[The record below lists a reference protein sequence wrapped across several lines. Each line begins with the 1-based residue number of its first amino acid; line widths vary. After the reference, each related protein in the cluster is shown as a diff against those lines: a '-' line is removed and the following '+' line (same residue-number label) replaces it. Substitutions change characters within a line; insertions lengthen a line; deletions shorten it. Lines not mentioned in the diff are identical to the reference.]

1 MIFDY
6 FFELFSKEG
15 DNKFLMLSLRLAI
28 AINIDKIIVDNVFD
42 FEELQ
47 NDAPNYQTNDII
59 NAINIAISI

>member
-42 FEELQ
+42 FEEL
-47 NDAPNYQTNDII
+47 
-59 NAINIAISI
+59 